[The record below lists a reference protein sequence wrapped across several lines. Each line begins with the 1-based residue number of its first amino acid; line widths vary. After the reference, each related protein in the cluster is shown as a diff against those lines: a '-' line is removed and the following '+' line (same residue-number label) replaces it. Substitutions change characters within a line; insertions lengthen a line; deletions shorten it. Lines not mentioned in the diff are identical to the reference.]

1 MATMNKV
8 IENVDRVKPN
18 TFDVRDKYK
27 WLKDLEGRI
36 ICEVMGGENYDCSIP
51 EDADAELTVKAPYEE
66 IYELHLM
73 AMIDFFNREYDSY
86 NNTLLRYRDL
96 YDKFVAWYVE
106 HNRSDGINN
115 FRNVM
120 G

>member
-18 TFDVRDKYK
+18 TYEAKDKYK
-27 WLKDLEGRI
+27 WIRELEGKI
-36 ICEVMGGENYDCSIP
+36 VCEVMGGEFDCSIP
-51 EDADAELTVKAPYEE
+51 EDADSELTVKAPYEE

-86 NNTLLRYRDL
+86 NNTLLLYRDL
-96 YDKFVAWYVE
+96 YDKFVSSYIAK
-106 HNRSDGINN
+106 NRANNGVKN